1 MSKEFEEKVNNDIR
15 MMKRELIEIKELVK
29 MVHSDLNKL
38 LGKNHLARSNSYAN
52 FETYRNEKHTE
63 LIQESPKLPRKKSWR
78 LSSPRGAS
86 TEAMHIR
93 RRATDGNIP
102 TTKSSF

>member
-29 MVHSDLNKL
+29 MVHTDLNKL
-38 LGKNHLARSNSYAN
+38 LGKNHLVRSNSYAN

-63 LIQESPKLPRKKSWR
+63 LIQESPKLLRKKSWR
-78 LSSPRGAS
+78 LSSPRA
-86 TEAMHIR
+86 TAPDVMHIR
-93 RRATDGNIP
+93 RRATDGSISTSKP
-102 TTKSSF
+102 SF